1 MVRGARVITGA
12 ESSRLPQRTAW
23 GSLRGM
29 TKVLSLLLMALA
41 GPVLA
46 QVPASLGT
54 PVDPSLQWNPI
65 SMGAIPR
72 VAGKVDSV
80 FIDRKLPEHTVS
92 GGEWVSYM
100 AARLG
105 ALPIPDGT
113 GIRVAVDSTRI
124 VVDGRIMDLPP
135 ETRSLFG
142 PMMLLVDTTSTLRA
156 EVIIGPSGPGVVRFV
171 LATIIVNGFPVPE
184 SILAPFLARVGQQY
198 PVLTKTGR
206 ELLVALP
213 PDGKVSLVRDGVRLW
228 VDANAQAATPPRH

>member
-1 MVRGARVITGA
+1 MPKA
-12 ESSRLPQRTAW
+12 LF
-23 GSLRGM
+23 
-29 TKVLSLLLMALA
+29 LLMVGLA
-41 GPVLA
+41 GPAMA
-46 QVPASLGT
+46 QVPATLGT
-54 PVDPSLQWNPI
+54 PVDPSLQWHPI

-80 FIDRKLPEHTVS
+80 FIDRKLREHTAN

-105 ALPIPDGT
+105 ALPIPDNT
-113 GIRVAVDSTRI
+113 GIRVAVDTTRI

-135 ETRSLFG
+135 ETRGLFG

-171 LATIIVNGFPVPE
+171 LATIIVNGYPIPE
-184 SILAPFLARVGQQY
+184 SILAPFLARVGRQY
-198 PVLTKTGR
+198 PVLTKSGR

-213 PDGKVSLVRDGVRLW
+213 PDGKVSLVQDGVRLW
-228 VDANAQAATPPRH
+228 IDETTQASAPPRP

>member
-1 MVRGARVITGA
+1 
-12 ESSRLPQRTAW
+12 
-23 GSLRGM
+23 
-29 TKVLSLLLMALA
+29 VLLAGLA
-41 GPVLA
+41 GPALA
-46 QVPASLGT
+46 QIPASLGT

-80 FIDRKLPEHTVS
+80 FIDRKLREHTVS
-92 GGEWVSYM
+92 GGDWVSYM

-135 ETRSLFG
+135 ETRALFG
-142 PMMLLVDTTSTLRA
+142 PMMLLVDTSTTLRA

-171 LATIIVNGFPVPE
+171 LATIIVNGFPIPE
-184 SILAPFLARVGQQY
+184 SILAPFLVRVGRQY
-198 PVLTKTGR
+198 PVLTETGR

-213 PDGKVSLVRDGVRLW
+213 PDGKVSLIQDGVRLW
-228 VDANAQAATPPRH
+228 IDENAQAAAPPRP